1 MISTLKSY
9 VLDPYPLRRLA
20 LGLAKRVDWGNFDF
34 KYFNNTFGRP
44 NYAYIMYE
52 SALLARRLG
61 MKRISVLEFGVA
73 GGNGLVAMER
83 LAEQIEQKLG
93 DIEIEIYGFDTGQ
106 GLPKPEDYRDL
117 PYQWKEGFFP
127 MDEDA
132 LRSRLTRAKLVL
144 GDIRDTAGDF
154 FKKYQP
160 APVAAVSHDFD
171 YYSST
176 AAALQMFDAPGTNF
190 LPRVFCYFDDTVGG
204 NLELYNEYTG
214 QRGAINDF
222 NQNHT
227 DKKLCPPV
235 YLKSRAIQEP
245 WYQQIYVHHHFSH
258 PDYCQFIA
266 EKNQQ
271 LNLGH

>member
-1 MISTLKSY
+1 
-9 VLDPYPLRRLA
+9 
-20 LGLAKRVDWGNFDF
+20 
-34 KYFNNTFGRP
+34 
-44 NYAYIMYE
+44 
-52 SALLARRLG
+52 
-61 MKRISVLEFGVA
+61 
-73 GGNGLVAMER
+73 
-83 LAEQIEQKLG
+83 
-93 DIEIEIYGFDTGQ
+93 
-106 GLPKPEDYRDL
+106 
-117 PYQWKEGFFP
+117 

-132 LRSRLTRAKLVL
+132 LRAKLKRAKLVL

-176 AAALQMFDAPGTNF
+176 AAALQMFDAPGNNF
-190 LPRVFCYFDDTVGG
+190 LPRVFCYFDDTVGS

-235 YLKSRAIQEP
+235 YLKSRPIQEP

-266 EKNQQ
+266 ESNQQ